1 MKVLVS
7 CLGAAVLAASLSA
20 APLAVAQTPALA
32 DSKQGHGAHGA
43 TPAAPSAAPES
54 ASTKAYKAAADR
66 MHADMDIRYTGN
78 ADVDFMRGMIAHHQ
92 GAIDMA
98 KVALAYGTDPQ
109 VRKLAQEVITAQ
121 EGEITFMKAWLAA
134 HGQ

>member
-1 MKVLVS
+1 MWIS
-7 CLGAAVLAASLSA
+7 CFSAAVLAVSLST
-20 APLAVAQTPALA
+20 APMALAQTPGA
-32 DSKQGHGAHGA
+32 DHGAHGSA
-43 TPAAPSAAPES
+43 PAAAPAAPAAPEN
-54 ASTKAYKAAADR
+54 ASTKAFKAAADR